1 MFDNL
6 TEKLTE
12 TFSKLRSKGRLTEQ
26 DVKDSMRTIRVALL
40 EADVSLLVVKEF
52 VKTIKAKATGHD
64 LQANI
69 NAGDLVVKIVQD
81 ELEAM
86 MGVSDTSIP
95 YKEDGITVILMS
107 GLQGAGKTTTCGK
120 LALLLSKR
128 DKRKPLLVAADL
140 KRPAAVEQLQ
150 TIGKQL
156 NFPVYAEKDSSPLN
170 VCENALEYAKKEGRD
185 LVILDTAGRL
195 HVDDDLMREIKSIYK
210 ATQPDQTYLV
220 CDAMTGQDA
229 VHSASA
235 FHEQLNLDGVILT
248 KLDGDTRGGAAL
260 SLRHVTG
267 KPIKFAGIGEQL
279 DKLEEFHPD
288 RMASRIL
295 GMGDI
300 VSLVEKAQG
309 AFSEQEAMELH
320 EKLMKNKF
328 TVHDFLKQLQTIK
341 KMGSLKDMMGM
352 IPGLG
357 NAMKGMDVDESQF
370 GKIEAI
376 ILSMTPTE
384 RDNGEI
390 LDGPRRKRIA
400 AGCGQTVQ
408 EINQFFNQFKMM
420 QKMMS
425 GMNKGGGMFSGMKNM
440 MKMGKNAMG
449 GGGAGLG
456 DLNLDDLPSGGP
468 GMGLSAEDK
477 KKQKLQ
483 KKALKAKRKRSRGR

>member
-1 MFDNL
+1 
-6 TEKLTE
+6 
-12 TFSKLRSKGRLTEQ
+12 
-26 DVKDSMRTIRVALL
+26 
-40 EADVSLLVVKEF
+40 
-52 VKTIKAKATGHD
+52 
-64 LQANI
+64 
-69 NAGDLVVKIVQD
+69 
-81 ELEAM
+81 
-86 MGVSDTSIP
+86 
-95 YKEDGITVILMS
+95 
-107 GLQGAGKTTTCGK
+107 
-120 LALLLSKR
+120 
-128 DKRKPLLVAADL
+128 
-140 KRPAAVEQLQ
+140 
-150 TIGKQL
+150 
-156 NFPVYAEKDSSPLN
+156 
-170 VCENALEYAKKEGRD
+170 
-185 LVILDTAGRL
+185 
-195 HVDDDLMREIKSIYK
+195 MREIKSIYK